1 MSGQRVPL
9 SASRRRRVL
18 SGCNAARS
26 RERFR
31 IACFLGIASGRA
43 PKRRERAE
51 LAARVPPPTF
61 RGAAWAATAARHSSN
76 AAAAMVELVR
86 HRLVVAYQLR
96 GRLPALGDV
105 NIVAEEGTGALSY
118 RCTAC
123 SVDVGLVGD
132 RLFAHFSSAAHHAN
146 CSPTWTALSQAQL
159 GERRQRGGGPLVAP
173 GASGGASAVAAPVVP
188 PLPLPAG
195 AGAGAGPSA
204 GADATAGAPPADA
217 GLASQQAGF
226 LRELG
231 VPDAEARWWRVH
243 SDERVECLV
252 CGAGKVIV
260 GGGQYRSTLK
270 ARVSEHRSSA
280 DHSQQLRTRRGQTML
295 SFGVAQPHLS
305 DADRVERA
313 VDRLLLSTPV
323 WCRGYAE
330 EEVTY
335 KDKSGE
341 VQFVGSPMHVHDVL
355 EAFPVEGVV
364 AVQRYG
370 PINTAHYRSEGC
382 MKSPSHFLNRDQVQR
397 GVQSVVC
404 VDCARIPTIP
414 AFKKRLLRAH
424 AAFLE
429 EREYGYRARVQ
440 TGGFASAAENKAFL
454 DEIAE
459 EVEQLKAKVCG
470 RLLLCL
476 IRLWLLWN
484 LNATLVDD
492 ISHCGSCR

>member
-1 MSGQRVPL
+1 MAGPPAVEVVGGGVGAEDP
-9 SASRRRRVL
+9 
-18 SGCNAARS
+18 AA
-26 RERFR
+26 
-31 IACFLGIASGRA
+31 A
-43 PKRRERAE
+43 PAP
-51 LAARVPPPTF
+51 APPPAPPCPTTD
-61 RGAAWAATAARHSSN
+61 WAV
-76 AAAAMVELVR
+76 AAAMVAQV
-86 HRLVVAYQLR
+86 HHKLVVVYQLR
-96 GRLPALGDV
+96 GRLPALGDG

-118 RCTAC
+118 RCAVC

-132 RLFAHFSSAAHHAN
+132 RLLAHFSSAAHHAN
-146 CSPTWTALSQAQL
+146 CLSTWTALSQAQL

-173 GASGGASAVAAPVVP
+173 GASGAASAVAAPVVP
-188 PLPLPAG
+188 PPPLPAG

-204 GADATAGAPPADA
+204 GAGATAGAPPPDA

-226 LRELG
+226 LRDLG

-280 DHSQQLRTRRGQTML
+280 DHSQQLRTRRGQKML
-295 SFGVAQPHLS
+295 SFKVAQPHLS

-335 KDKSGE
+335 KDKAGV
-341 VQFVGSPMHVHDVL
+341 VQFVGSPMNVHAVL

-370 PINTAHYRSEGC
+370 PIST
-382 MKSPSHFLNRDQVQR
+382 PR
-397 GVQSVVC
+397 GV
-404 VDCARIPTIP
+404 
-414 AFKKRLLRAH
+414 
-424 AAFLE
+424 
-429 EREYGYRARVQ
+429 Y
-440 TGGFASAAENKAFL
+440 
-454 DEIAE
+454 
-459 EVEQLKAKVCG
+459 EVP
-470 RLLLCL
+470 
-476 IRLWLLWN
+476 
-484 LNATLVDD
+484 
-492 ISHCGSCR
+492 

>member
-1 MSGQRVPL
+1 MAGPPAVEVVGGGVGAEDP
-9 SASRRRRVL
+9 
-18 SGCNAARS
+18 AA
-26 RERFR
+26 
-31 IACFLGIASGRA
+31 A
-43 PKRRERAE
+43 PAP
-51 LAARVPPPTF
+51 APPPAPPCPTTD
-61 RGAAWAATAARHSSN
+61 WAV
-76 AAAAMVELVR
+76 AAAMVAQV
-86 HRLVVAYQLR
+86 HHKLVVVYQLR
-96 GRLPALGDV
+96 GRLPALGDG

-118 RCTAC
+118 RCAVC

-132 RLFAHFSSAAHHAN
+132 RLLAHFSSAAHHAN
-146 CSPTWTALSQAQL
+146 CLSTWTALSQAQL

-173 GASGGASAVAAPVVP
+173 GASGAASAVAAPVVP
-188 PLPLPAG
+188 PPPLPAG

-204 GADATAGAPPADA
+204 GAGATAGAPPPDA

-226 LRELG
+226 LRDLG

-280 DHSQQLRTRRGQTML
+280 DHSQQLRTRRGQKML
-295 SFGVAQPHLS
+295 SFKVAQPHLS

-335 KDKSGE
+335 KDKAGV
-341 VQFVGSPMHVHDVL
+341 VQFVGSPMNVHAVL

-370 PINTAHYRSEGC
+370 PISTPHYRSEGC
-382 MKSPSHFLNRDQVQR
+382 MKSPSHFLTRDQVQR

-404 VDCARIPTIP
+404 VECAAIPTIP
-414 AFKKRLLRAH
+414 AFKKRLQRAH

-429 EREYGYRARVQ
+429 EREYGVRVRVQ

-470 RLLLCL
+470 RLLLRL

-484 LNATLVDD
+484 ATLVDG